1 MTQTAISPTERPAG
15 RLDCV
20 EAGRGLA
27 ALAVVI
33 FHANASSRYFGAP
46 QWTWPTLL
54 EHGVDFFFVL
64 SGFVIMHA
72 HSRDVGHREHLADYA
87 LKRAIRLLPT
97 LWIVVGGWALLRWAV
112 GAEVDLQ
119 VLLGSLLPYP
129 SLAPTMPPVVWTL
142 RHELVFYVL
151 FSVLLASRRL
161 GLTVFAI
168 WAGLICVQLFAVMID
183 RPVTGLSAFFISGYA
198 AEFMLGMAVSVIHRR
213 LPAGPSCVPLLWG
226 LVLLGA
232 IMVLLDQAGLS
243 RSSLA
248 DYHSPGAT
256 WGALG
261 LGVGF
266 AAILY
271 GLVRLDRRVTVPAP
285 LLALGASSYALYLV
299 HTPANSFVQII
310 ARELPPW
317 VKAIGGGLVLLTLAG
332 VVLGWLLHRSCER
345 PIISWLRRVTRL
357 TPSKGMPRPCSS
369 DSLSTAPSHLR

>member
-1 MTQTAISPTERPAG
+1 MTETIASPTERPAG

-46 QWTWPTLL
+46 QWTWPTWL

-72 HSRDVGHREHLADYA
+72 HSGDVGHRERLADYA
-87 LKRAIRLLPT
+87 LKRAIRLLPA

-112 GAEVDLQ
+112 GADVDAH
-119 VLLGSLLPYP
+119 VLPGSLLPYP

-151 FSVLLASRRL
+151 LSVLLASRRI
-161 GLTVFAI
+161 GLAVFAT
-168 WAGLICVQLFAVMID
+168 WAGLICMQFFAVAID
-183 RPVTGLSAFFISGYA
+183 RPVTGLPAFFISGYA

-213 LPAGPSCVPLLWG
+213 LPAAPSFVPLLSG
-226 LVLLGA
+226 LVFLAAIMLLLGE
-232 IMVLLDQAGLS
+232 AGLS

-256 WGALG
+256 WGALC

-271 GLVRLDRRVTVPAP
+271 GLVRLERCVTVPAP

-299 HTPANSFVQII
+299 HTPTNSVTQII
-310 ARELPPW
+310 ARAFPPW
-317 VKAIGGGLVLLTLAG
+317 FNAIGGGFVLLIVVG
-332 VVLGWLLHRSCER
+332 VALGWLVYRFCER
-345 PIISWLRRVTRL
+345 PIIARLRRAAGLAR
-357 TPSKGMPRPCSS
+357 SKDRSRPRSS